1 MLKNIFLVV
10 FISFV
15 VLFETSAQSYTF
27 SLGGRGG
34 FANGLTAKYFIGE
47 NKAIEGIFTRR
58 YRGYTFTAIYEMHK
72 NLKTEN
78 LTWFYGL
85 GGHIASYSSYYY
97 YGYNRFN
104 TYTYKNHVYK
114 GYYSE
119 PISVLGID
127 AIIGLE
133 YRFKEIPFTIGIDAK
148 PFFDLVGGGD
158 NYVDAAASI
167 RYIIK

>member
-1 MLKNIFLVV
+1 MAT
-10 FISFV
+10 SY
-15 VLFETSAQSYTF
+15 ETNAQAYKF
-27 SLGGRGG
+27 SLGLRGG
-34 FANGLTAKYFIGE
+34 FSNGISGKYFLSEG
-47 NKAIEGIFTRR
+47 KAIEGIFTRR
-58 YRGYTFTAIYEMHK
+58 YRGYTFTALYEMHK

-85 GGHIASYSSYYY
+85 GAHIASYSSYYY
-97 YGYNRFN
+97 YGYNHFN
-104 TYTYKNHVYK
+104 SYTYKNHVYS

-119 PISVLGID
+119 NISILGVD

-133 YRFKEIPFTIGIDAK
+133 YRFKDIPFTIGIDAK